1 MKFAMSY
8 SCGKDSTLAL
18 HKAVAS
24 GHTPVALIVMVNK
37 EVRRSF
43 FHGADSDMLK
53 QYSKA
58 LEIPL
63 ISAASGGEDYHLE
76 MEKALA
82 KAKEMG
88 AEAACF
94 GDIDL
99 EQNRAWSEERCR
111 NTGLKAMFPLW
122 HAGREEN
129 VHELISLGYK
139 CMIKSINN
147 TLLPKSLLGRIID
160 EEVLRQMAECGIDL
174 CGENG
179 EYHTLTVAG
188 PVFRTPLHF
197 ETGEILDFG
206 DYSAADII
214 KPQKKFTA
222 SGKEINL

>member
-63 ISAASGGEDYHLE
+63 ISAASGGENYHLE

-99 EQNRAWSEERCR
+99 EQNRAWSEER
-111 NTGLKAMFPLW
+111 LS
-122 HAGREEN
+122 
-129 VHELISLGYK
+129 LIH
-139 CMIKSINN
+139 I
-147 TLLPKSLLGRIID
+147 
-160 EEVLRQMAECGIDL
+160 
-174 CGENG
+174 
-179 EYHTLTVAG
+179 
-188 PVFRTPLHF
+188 
-197 ETGEILDFG
+197 
-206 DYSAADII
+206 
-214 KPQKKFTA
+214 
-222 SGKEINL
+222 